1 MDGIAARIIKP
12 SKKIKPAKAGF
23 KEKGTGFSGSPNSEG
38 AVFLP
43 QTGDLWFEEM
53 NVWLYE

>member
-23 KEKGTGFSGSPNSEG
+23 NEKRTGFSGTPTAEG
-38 AVFLP
+38 AVFFP
-43 QTGDLWFEEM
+43 KTGDLWFEEM